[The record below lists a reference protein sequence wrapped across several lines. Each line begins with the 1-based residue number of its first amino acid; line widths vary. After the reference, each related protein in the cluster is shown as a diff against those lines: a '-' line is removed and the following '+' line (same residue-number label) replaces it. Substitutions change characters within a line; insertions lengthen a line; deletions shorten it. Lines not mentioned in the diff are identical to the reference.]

1 MVREAR
7 PSRHWSVD
15 LTVAPVA
22 VSDSVSYVPGTLGF
36 AVSSESLSEPTAFI
50 TGPDVEVLTPATPR
64 ALETGAH
71 PRFHVPV
78 TGPEVSSVS
87 AEAGRCRDEVA
98 CQGRDAEERG
108 VSVRPQRPVGSRW
121 RPGRSV
127 SGGGPWALCL
137 RDAEKWPIPAT
148 GQPWEPDQP
157 AWPSR

>member
-1 MVREAR
+1 MAREAR
-7 PSRHWSVD
+7 PSRQWSVD

-36 AVSSESLSEPTAFI
+36 AVSSKSLPEPTAFI

-71 PRFHVPV
+71 PRSHVPV

-98 CQGRDAEERG
+98 CRG
-108 VSVRPQRPVGSRW
+108 
-121 RPGRSV
+121 
-127 SGGGPWALCL
+127 
-137 RDAEKWPIPAT
+137 
-148 GQPWEPDQP
+148 
-157 AWPSR
+157 